1 VATNPLIGY
10 NSDTLKNT
18 VSNRQTTGKVKMTN
32 DLNSGAVEPIANRS
46 QALYRKW
53 RSQTFG
59 ELVGQEAIT
68 RTLKNA
74 ISSQRIGHAY
84 LFCGPRGTG
93 KTSTARLLAKAVNCL
108 DSNSSNRPCNQ
119 CEPCLSIAEGRA
131 VDLIEIDAASN
142 NGVDN
147 VRDLREKITTR
158 PAQLKKKV
166 YIIDEVHMLTDSA
179 FNALLKTL
187 EEPPPHA
194 MFILATTDPQDIPA
208 TVVSRCQRFDFQR
221 IKLDTIADRMAFVC
235 QQEDISFDQTALEML
250 ARQSTGSLRD
260 ALSLLDQI
268 IVFSGG
274 VITVEAVQA
283 MLGVSNHEAIAAF
296 TTALVSGDL
305 AQGLEQINKLVQSGS
320 DLKRFNRELVD
331 YLRGIMLVKANPNSG
346 ELLNLTSEALTNM
359 REQANNLAL
368 PGLVNLLKVFSN
380 VDYSLKVSPYA
391 QLPLE
396 LALMEAVLQQP
407 EDRPRPVASTPP
419 VSRPSSTP
427 VPPRP
432 TPVEVKPSAPPVREQ
447 PAPALITK
455 SEPVKEPVA
464 PVAPVTQ
471 NISDDKNGFEL
482 EAVTGVWRKFMDSVA
497 TVEKTTHA
505 LLLEARPVA
514 VKGNQV
520 TLAFK
525 WAFHREKISTD
536 KKRLMVEEHL
546 SKVLGQAVIVRC
558 VPEEGYDNSVKA
570 EANSKITNYAR
581 MMNATVREIN

>member
-1 VATNPLIGY
+1 MANQENPDI
-10 NSDTLKNT
+10 
-18 VSNRQTTGKVKMTN
+18 
-32 DLNSGAVEPIANRS
+32 SGEPIANRS

-53 RSQTFG
+53 RSQTFS

-93 KTSTARLLAKAVNCL
+93 KTSTARLLAKAINCQES
-108 DSNSSNRPCNQ
+108 DPVQRPCNR

-221 IKLDTIADRMAFVC
+221 ISLDTIAERLKFVC
-235 QQEDISFDQTALEML
+235 EQENISADSNALEIL

-268 IVFSGG
+268 IVYSGG

-283 MLGVSNHEAIAAF
+283 MLGVSNLGAVADFTDSLIAA
-296 TTALVSGDL
+296 DL
-305 AQGLEQINKLVQSGS
+305 GQGLEQINKLVQSGS

-331 YLRGIMLVKANPNSG
+331 YVRGIMLVKANPNSG
-346 ELLNLTSEALTNM
+346 ELLNMTTESLTRM
-359 REQANNLAL
+359 QEQAYRLHL
-368 PGLVNLLKVFSN
+368 PDLLNFLKIFSA
-380 VDYSLKVSPYA
+380 VDYGLKVSPYA

-396 LALMEAVLQQP
+396 LALMEAVLQP
-407 EDRPRPVASTPP
+407 AEGRTVAERPRLSSTPP
-419 VSRPSSTP
+419 VER
-427 VPPRP
+427 VP
-432 TPVEVKPSAPPVREQ
+432 TPPLPVERPPEPKPQSIREQ
-447 PAPALITK
+447 PAVTM
-455 SEPVKEPVA
+455 SEPVKEVSVPV
-464 PVAPVTQ
+464 VAENNNATDEPG
-471 NISDDKNGFEL
+471 IEL
-482 EAVTGVWRKFMDSVA
+482 EAVKKVWDRVMSSIA
-497 TVEKTTHA
+497 NVEKTTHA

-536 KKRLMVEEHL
+536 KKRLLVEEHL
-546 SKVLGQAVIVRC
+546 GKILGQAVVVRC
-558 VPEEGYDNSVKA
+558 VPEDGYDNTPKNDA
-570 EANSKITNYAR
+570 KSKITNYAR

>member
-1 VATNPLIGY
+1 MANEV
-10 NSDTLKNT
+10 NSAMA
-18 VSNRQTTGKVKMTN
+18 G
-32 DLNSGAVEPIANRS
+32 EPIANRS
-46 QALYRKW
+46 QALYRRW

-93 KTSTARLLAKAVNCL
+93 KTSTARLLAKAINCL
-108 DSNSSNRPCNQ
+108 DSDPINRPCNK

-221 IKLDTIADRMAFVC
+221 IKLDTIAERMAYVC
-235 QQEDISFDQTALEML
+235 REENISADITALEML

-268 IVFSGG
+268 IVYSGG
-274 VITVEAVQA
+274 IITVEAVQA
-283 MLGVSNHEAIAAF
+283 MLGVSNLEAVADFSESLA
-296 TTALVSGDL
+296 TGDM

-346 ELLNLTSEALTNM
+346 ELLNLTGESLTRM
-359 REQANNLAL
+359 RDQATRLQL
-368 PGLVNLLKVFSN
+368 TDLLNFLKIFSA
-380 VDYSLKVSPYA
+380 VDYGLKVSPYA

-407 EDRPRPVASTPP
+407 EARTNVERPRPQP
-419 VSRPSSTP
+419 VPTALRPSSTP
-427 VPPRP
+427 PIER
-432 TPVEVKPSAPPVREQ
+432 SAPPPTPKPQ
-447 PAPALITK
+447 PSVVKNEPIKEPAAAVPLENSAPATDVPGI
-455 SEPVKEPVA
+455 
-464 PVAPVTQ
+464 
-471 NISDDKNGFEL
+471 EL
-482 EAVTGVWRKFMDSVA
+482 EAVKGIWGKFMDSVA
-497 TVEKTTHA
+497 NVEKTTHA

-514 VKGNQV
+514 IKGNQV

-525 WAFHREKISTD
+525 WAFHREKISGD

-546 SKVLGQAVIVRC
+546 SKVLGHSVIVRC
-558 VPEEGYDNSVKA
+558 VPEEGYDNAPKDDTK
-570 EANSKITNYAR
+570 SKITNYAR
-581 MMNATVREIN
+581 MMNASVREIN